1 MPTVQH
7 AEKQLFLKVVYYGTG
22 MCGKT
27 TNLKYLH
34 GVTRPEYRGKLLS
47 VDTVEDRTLFFDL
60 MPVELGS
67 FKGYSVRLHL
77 CTVPGQE
84 AFHNTRRLILR
95 GADGVV
101 FVADSQRDMLLAN
114 QRSMVSLRVN
124 LHRHGLDPTQ
134 LPMVVQYNK
143 RDLPDIIGV
152 AELRQALGI
161 APGIRQIEASASVG
175 YGVSSTLKAINSQA
189 LEGVADPRALPE
201 GRSASIIPGVR
212 PSMMPQAAPP
222 ISGFQVQAAKRG
234 QLIFP
239 RPAAVPTFVE
249 DEQTA
254 PLPMAKV
261 S

>member
-1 MPTVQH
+1 
-7 AEKQLFLKVVYYGTG
+7 
-22 MCGKT
+22 
-27 TNLKYLH
+27 LH

-67 FKGYSVRLHL
+67 FRGYSVRLHL

-101 FVADSQRDMLLAN
+101 FVADSQREMQLAN

-124 LHRHGLDPTQ
+124 LHRYGVDLTQ
-134 LPMVVQYNK
+134 MPMVVQYNK
-143 RDLPDIIGV
+143 RDLPNIMGV
-152 AELRQALGI
+152 PELRRALGI
-161 APGIRQIEASASVG
+161 MPGIRQIEASASIG
-175 YGVSSTLKAINSQA
+175 YGVSSTLKAIIGQA
-189 LEGVADPRALPE
+189 LEAVADPRTLPE

-212 PSMMPQAAPP
+212 PSMLPQSAPP
-222 ISGFQVQAAKRG
+222 ISGFQVQPAKRG

-249 DEQTA
+249 DETTA

>member
-101 FVADSQRDMLLAN
+101 FVADSQR
-114 QRSMVSLRVN
+114 SMVSLRVN

-143 RDLPDIIGV
+143 RDLPDIMGV

-175 YGVSSTLKAINSQA
+175 YGVSSTLKAIISQA